1 MRKFHLILTAI
12 AFAFATQAFAQSASD
27 FTFSLDDESNIVV
40 TNNADTN
47 PIKLFGAEFRSPAGL
62 LTFGSAAPFGTAFS
76 PSNSYIPLADPNGQ
90 TLLDGTITFDIQY
103 SGDPMGE
110 DLGIVLSP
118 VGNQGVD
125 SQVSASF
132 VPEPSAYSLMS
143 IPFAMVLFRFRKQR
157 SV

>member
-1 MRKFHLILTAI
+1 MRKLHLIFA
-12 AFAFATQAFAQSASD
+12 AVAVAFATQAFAQTESD
-27 FTFSLDDESNIVV
+27 FTFSLDDETNIVV
-40 TNNADTN
+40 TNNAEMN

-62 LTFGSAAPFGTAFS
+62 LTFGSAAPFGTSFS

-90 TLLDGTITFDIQY
+90 TLLDGTITFDIKY

-143 IPFAMVLFRFRKQR
+143 IPFAMVLCRFRKKR
-157 SV
+157 SA